1 MKHRYNLKKAAAA
14 FLLGLGM
21 NATAQITTVLDF
33 ETFTLTAGASY
44 SPGTS
49 TPFQAG
55 DASFQHKYNGYWS
68 GGFAYTAVNDSIN
81 GTYTNLYGVRAYKG
95 YTNSAIYVVGQD
107 KGKVTLT
114 APQST
119 VNGFYV
125 TNTTYAYKV
134 ILQGNQF
141 SRKFGDTTGTGSG
154 TTIAQ
159 GSYPDYFKLIVRGY
173 RNGVVKNDSATFMLA
188 DFTFTNNAQDYVV
201 NTWQYVNTSNLGEVD
216 SLKFFLRSTDVGD
229 FGMNTP
235 AYFAI
240 DNLSLSKPGVA
251 TGIAQSSL
259 LKDLNIYPNPFRNQ
273 LNIDLPL
280 ASGAVANA
288 TIRDI
293 NGKVLFVQELN
304 AGRSTLN
311 FEELQAGVYFLEL
324 TAGDERAIA
333 KIIRE

>member
-1 MKHRYNLKKAAAA
+1 MKHRYNMKKAAAA
-14 FLLGLGM
+14 LLFAVGM
-21 NATAQITTVLDF
+21 NVSAQTTTVLDF
-33 ETFTLTAGASY
+33 ETFTLSAGTSY

-49 TPFQAG
+49 TPFQSG
-55 DASFQHKYNGYWS
+55 DALFQHKYSGYWS
-68 GGFAYTAVNDSIN
+68 GGFAYTTVNDSIN

-95 YTNSAIYVVGQD
+95 YTNSAIYVVGQNQ
-107 KGKVTLT
+107 GKVTLT

-173 RNGVVKNDSATFMLA
+173 KNGVVKNDSATFMLA
-188 DFTFTNNAQDYVV
+188 DFTYTNNAQDYVV
-201 NTWQYVNTSNLGEVD
+201 NTWQFVNTSNLGEVD
-216 SLKFFLRSTDVGD
+216 SLKFFLRSTDVGA

-240 DNLSLSKPGVA
+240 DNMSLSKPGVA
-251 TGIAQSSL
+251 TGIAASAL
-259 LKDLNIYPNPFRNQ
+259 LKGLNIYPNPFRNQ

-280 ASGAVANA
+280 ANGLTANA
-288 TIRDI
+288 TVRDL

-304 AGRSTLN
+304 SGASTLN
-311 FEELQAGVYFLEL
+311 FEELNTGVYFLVL
-324 TAGDERAIA
+324 TAGNERAIA
-333 KIIRE
+333 KIVRD